1 MLGSS
6 FESDQFAHA
15 GLDHQSFLFAF
26 VQQLLLS
33 SSEAL
38 LLSQMIFLKT
48 FFVDDVL
55 GPTFQMARLVFSPS
69 VKHRINLASMK
80 GWVERGPRW
89 HEVLLLISAHIDDAV
104 LVLHEVLEAWSG
116 VKYGR
121 HRDR

>member
-55 GPTFQMARLVFSPS
+55 GPS

-116 VKYGR
+116 VKHGR